1 MCLSEEPGL
10 VNHVLARLVRPCG
23 TGRGIGQRVGEPV
36 ADMDV
41 HVRYGMRSGIVG
53 LLSGKREAG
62 NADPASQRE
71 LPCGGALAAADVHTR
86 LAGHEA
92 QPIADPVDE
101 RFDSLAGRL
110 ATRRPQPTMDM
121 LPPQATINR
130 IELVVVIRDRCGIL
144 GSIGDDHAVTL
155 QRRSTPP

>member
-10 VNHVLARLVRPCG
+10 VNRVLARLVRPCG
-23 TGRGIGQRVGEPV
+23 TGRGIGQLVGEPV

-41 HVRYGMRSGIVG
+41 HVRYGMRSGPVSP
-53 LLSGKREAG
+53 LSGKREAG

-86 LAGHEA
+86 LAG
-92 QPIADPVDE
+92 
-101 RFDSLAGRL
+101 RL
-110 ATRRPQPTMDM
+110 ATRRPQPIMDM

-130 IELVVVIRDRCGIL
+130 IKLVVVIRDRCGIL